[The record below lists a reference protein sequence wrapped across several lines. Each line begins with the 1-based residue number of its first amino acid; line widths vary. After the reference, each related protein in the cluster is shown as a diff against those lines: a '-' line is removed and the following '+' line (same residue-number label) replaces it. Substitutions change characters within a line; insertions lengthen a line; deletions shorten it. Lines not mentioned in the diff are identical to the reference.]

1 MEETSMRKLLPCSP
15 TLRLWLVGAFFF
27 GAAGAARAQDR
38 ILYNIPGRPATD
50 VTVVVGKIVDEN
62 AKRVVIKPN
71 AGANREVAVEGIIEV
86 YYQLPANKAA
96 ARANYQKAEALA
108 QDAARTQDE
117 AKRKKLLGD
126 AITMYSQLQKDMED
140 SKMISRHFQF
150 KVASLSAQKARGDR
164 ELTMMAIDLL
174 EKFTKDNAD
183 TWQNHFASKLLEELK
198 GKK

>member
-1 MEETSMRKLLPCSP
+1 MRKLLPCGQS
-15 TLRLWLVGAFFF
+15 LRLWLLGALVF
-27 GAAGAARAQDR
+27 GAAGTAQAQDR
-38 ILYNIPGRPATD
+38 ILYGIPGRPQD
-50 VTVVVGKIVDEN
+50 VTVVIGKIVDES
-62 AKRVVIKPN
+62 AKRVVIKPT
-71 AGANREVAVEGIIEV
+71 AGANKEIAVEGIVEV
-86 YYQLPANKAA
+86 YYQLPANKAT

-126 AITMYSQLQKDMED
+126 AISMYSSLQKEMED
-140 SKMISRHFQF
+140 SKLISRHFQF

-164 ELTMMAIDLL
+164 EQTMMAIDLL

-183 TWQNHFASKLLEELK
+183 SWQNHFASKLLEELK

>member
-1 MEETSMRKLLPCSP
+1 MCQLLPRGQS
-15 TLRLWLVGAFFF
+15 LRLWLVAALLLSAASGAR
-27 GAAGAARAQDR
+27 GQDR
-38 ILYNIPGRPATD
+38 ILYGIPGRPQD
-50 VTVVVGKIVDEN
+50 VTVVIGKIVEEN
-62 AKRVVIKPN
+62 QKKVVIKPN
-71 AGANREVAVEGIIEV
+71 AGANKDIAVEGIVEV

-126 AITMYSQLQKDMED
+126 AISVYSSLHKEMED
-140 SKMISRHFQF
+140 SKLISRHFQF

-164 ELTMMAIDLL
+164 ELTLMAIDLL
-174 EKFTKDNAD
+174 EKFQKDYPD
-183 TWQNHFASKLLEELK
+183 SWQNHFATKLLEELK